1 MMHYYHLLACEL
13 FRTEM
18 NYLLP
23 QCKNKMEITFLDRD
37 LHVKPGLL
45 RIALQK
51 EIDRIEEEADVPG
64 AKIPEAILLLFG
76 LCSNAVVGLH
86 SKRIPLVI
94 PRAHDCTTLLMGS
107 KEAYQDYFSRV
118 QGTYYFSHGWMEF
131 GVTSIEDNIARK
143 RQEYMDKY
151 EDDEDTVEYLL
162 EMERS
167 FLASYHCLTCI
178 RWPGLPNETMEKE
191 AQRIARENGWDY
203 LTYDGSD
210 SLMASFFAG
219 DWDEDRYLI
228 VQPGNAI
235 QPSYDDTVL
244 TTVSRNED

>member
-1 MMHYYHLLACEL
+1 MHFYHLISCEL
-13 FRTEM
+13 FRTEL

-23 QCKNKMEITFLDRD
+23 DCPNELEITFPDRD

-51 EIDRIEEEADVPG
+51 EIDRIEEAAAVPG
-64 AKIPEAILLLFG
+64 AKVPEAILLLFG
-76 LCSNAVVGLH
+76 LCSNAVAGLH
-86 SKRIPLVI
+86 SRRIPLVI

-151 EDDEDTVEYLL
+151 EDDEDTVEYLV

-178 RWPGLPNETMEKE
+178 RWPGLPNEAMERE
-191 AQRIARENGWDY
+191 AKRIAGENGWDY
-203 LTYDGSD
+203 LTYDGSET
-210 SLMASFFAG
+210 LMADLLAG
-219 DWDEDRYLI
+219 NWDEDRFL
-228 VQPGNAI
+228 VVPPGSAV
-235 QPSYDDTVL
+235 QPSYDEGVVTAVP
-244 TTVSRNED
+244 RKED